1 MTHVLFSTTQIRIFH
16 DVLFLVNEMVPR
28 VLNLL
33 LNRHGCVE
41 GANIECSFPCF
52 SGVYVGPPHIG
63 LCLPSLSNME
73 EGKD

>member
-41 GANIECSFPCF
+41 GANIA
-52 SGVYVGPPHIG
+52 
-63 LCLPSLSNME
+63 LSHAFLESMWVRLT
-73 EGKD
+73 